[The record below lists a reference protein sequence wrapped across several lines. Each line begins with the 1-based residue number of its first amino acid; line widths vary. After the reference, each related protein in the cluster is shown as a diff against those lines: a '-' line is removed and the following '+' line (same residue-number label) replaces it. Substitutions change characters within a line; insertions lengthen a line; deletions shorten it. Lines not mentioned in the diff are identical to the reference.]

1 MPSSQ
6 GYCPSSFEIFMLKSL
21 FAHKAPDIDKEQKQ
35 TSSANPNWRTIINYI
50 SPNQPTRGL
59 LRRWLPP
66 LFGGV
71 VALAVIFWLYRDLD
85 FGRFLIGLRNAHL
98 GWIVMLALTILL
110 EQVANGWKWRQIL
123 HDVKPVPTLRL
134 TGALLA
140 GYGANVLVPLGIS
153 PLVRSWLIA
162 RIEDLKMGTVLT
174 TTIVARFIDGVVF
187 ALFAGLVAMA
197 GKVPQIGGN
206 LEFGLAV
213 AGALNFAL
221 FGGLLWAMFR
231 FRTLFAQ
238 DGPLICRLFDW
249 VAKWFRANGAALRG
263 SLCDGVVW
271 PKARRHQLN
280 VLLGAIAAKLISA
293 THYVWAGLAVGVV
306 LAPFDYL
313 FLMVFAGFS
322 MVLTRFVRVPGG
334 FVIGSALA
342 FNLLGVPEE
351 QALLM
356 ILFNWMM
363 SIILVVGVG
372 LVVLWQSGIDIRR
385 ARQEAETTDVSA

>member
-1 MPSSQ
+1 LSH
-6 GYCPSSFEIFMLKSL
+6 ITVKN
-21 FAHKAPDIDKEQKQ
+21 H
-35 TSSANPNWRTIINYI
+35 N
-50 SPNQPTRGL
+50 L

-66 LFGGV
+66 LLGGLA
-71 VALAVIFWLYRDLD
+71 ALALIFWLYRDLD
-85 FGRFLIGLRNAHL
+85 FGRFMTGLQQANP
-98 GWIVMLALTILL
+98 GWIALLALTILL
-110 EQVANGWKWRQIL
+110 EQLANGWKWRQIL
-123 HDVKPVPTLRL
+123 HDVKPVTTLRL

-162 RIEDLKMGTVLT
+162 RMEDLKMGTVLT
-174 TTIVARFIDGVVF
+174 TTIIARFIDGVVF

-206 LEFGLAV
+206 LELGLAA

-221 FGGLLWAMFR
+221 FGGLLWSMFR
-231 FRTLFAQ
+231 FRTLLAK

-249 VAKWFRANGAALRG
+249 VAKWFRANGAVLRG
-263 SLCDGVVW
+263 ALCDGVVW
-271 PKARRHQLN
+271 PRGRRHRLN
-280 VLLGAIAAKLISA
+280 VLLGAVAAKLIAAS
-293 THYVWAGLAVGVV
+293 HYVWAGLAVGVV

-322 MVLTRFVRVPGG
+322 LVLSRFIRVPGG

-342 FNLLGVPEE
+342 FDLLGVPEE

-356 ILFNWMM
+356 ILFNWMV
-363 SIILVVGVG
+363 SIIVVVGGG
-372 LVVLWQSGIDIRR
+372 LIVLWQSGLDIRR
-385 ARQEAETTDVSA
+385 ARLEAEAADVRI